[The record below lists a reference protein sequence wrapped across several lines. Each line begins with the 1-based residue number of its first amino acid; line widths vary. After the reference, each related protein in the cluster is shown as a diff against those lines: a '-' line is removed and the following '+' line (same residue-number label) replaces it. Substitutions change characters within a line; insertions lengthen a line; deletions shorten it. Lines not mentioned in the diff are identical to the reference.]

1 MGDGGGAGGNAGDDP
16 GDGLDLIDVVSKL
29 SDVESED
36 DV

>member
-16 GDGLDLIDVVSKL
+16 GDGLDSIDIVSKL
-29 SDVESED
+29 SDVKSGD